1 MSVIFG
7 IHEADRITIVADKRE
22 YNAKTNEYN
31 DNSQKL
37 FVIHKQLC
45 IAIAGSNAISMAI
58 NLEINKYKKEVGR
71 LLTTDDLTTIIKIF
85 YDRIIEKSP
94 SLLNHPFC
102 CIYGGIDKNGKPM
115 LMCGTRCKQGY
126 IHNNV
131 SEIIFAPAD
140 VDSKECNG
148 ILIKNYIIVR
158 GDFPKNI
165 LQEVSE
171 KSKFVSSC
179 GDKWVFNIQNKRGN
193 LTTIQ

>member
-22 YNAKTNEYN
+22 YNSKTNEYN

-37 FVIHKQLC
+37 FVIHEQLC
-45 IAIAGSNAISMAI
+45 IAIAGNNAISMAV
-58 NLEINKYKKEVGR
+58 NLEINKFKEEAGR
-71 LLTTDDLTTIIKIF
+71 LLTTDDITTIIKNF
-85 YDRIIEKSP
+85 YDRIIERSP
-94 SLLNHPFC
+94 SLLNYPFS
-102 CIYGGIDKNGKPM
+102 CIYGGIDKNGNPI
-115 LMCGTRCKQGY
+115 LTCGTRCSQGY

-148 ILIKNYIIVR
+148 ILIKNYIMVR

-179 GDKWVFNIQNKRGN
+179 GDKWVFNIQIKRGAFKS
-193 LTTIQ
+193 I